1 MRLSVSL
8 FPRPG
13 TLLERFIV
21 LVLVFFNR
29 PVQLHLLGRSSS
41 MATRVPRLPQGLDA
55 SDFAWGGII
64 SILGGPPFKTSD
76 YWKPGIFA
84 SSDCSQASSYFY
96 QCPKRRETFVCN
108 ARVAF
113 LQPWQLQGVKSKLL
127 KDTMK
132 ELHEKALSLLAIQI
146 FSFSLSLLG
155 PKINHADSSSRQ
167 LSDKGCC
174 FLKSPCDVWTLL
186 YLSDGSGL

>member
-1 MRLSVSL
+1 MLQTLHGVVLLASLVVLLSKPVTIGSQEFL
-8 FPRPG
+8 HPPIVVKQARTFINVLNAG
-13 TLLERFIV
+13 T
-21 LVLVFFNR
+21 
-29 PVQLHLLGRSSS
+29 
-41 MATRVPRLPQGLDA
+41 
-55 SDFAWGGII
+55 
-64 SILGGPPFKTSD
+64 
-76 YWKPGIFA
+76 
-84 SSDCSQASSYFY
+84 
-96 QCPKRRETFVCN
+96 TFVCN

-127 KDTMK
+127 KDTIK

>member
-1 MRLSVSL
+1 
-8 FPRPG
+8 
-13 TLLERFIV
+13 
-21 LVLVFFNR
+21 
-29 PVQLHLLGRSSS
+29 

-55 SDFAWGGII
+55 SDFTWGGII
-64 SILGGPPFKTSD
+64 SILGGPPFKTLD
-76 YWKPGIFA
+76 YWKPGILHPPIVVK
-84 SSDCSQASSYFY
+84 QARAFINVLNAGT
-96 QCPKRRETFVCN
+96 TFVCN

-127 KDTMK
+127 KDTIK
-132 ELHEKALSLLAIQI
+132 ELHEKALSFLAIQI

-155 PKINHADSSSRQ
+155 PKLSHADSSSRQ

-174 FLKSPCDVWTLL
+174 FLKSPGDVWTLL